1 MQGSGNGAMRGIIPR
16 SLEQIGCY
24 KEKME
29 KEEGWTYDVSCSYL
43 EIYNESIRDLLRDTT
58 KGDTKHDIKVD
69 VAGNRYVTNLT
80 TQPLDPTDP
89 DAINE
94 VMRLAAKHRAV
105 AATKMNEVSSRSH
118 AVFTLYLRAT
128 SEGGQKL
135 CSQLNLVDL
144 AGSERLDR
152 SGATGQRAKEAM
164 SINKSLSSLA
174 DVFVALGNKS
184 SHVPFRNSK
193 LTYLLQPCLS
203 GAGKTLM
210 LVNCSPTDASSQ
222 ETLNTLRFGSQVN
235 QVELG
240 RAKRQVHVSTST
252 RSAAGT
258 VSSTPSSKKRKPSTP
273 LSKWSGSSKRR

>member
-24 KEKME
+24 KQKME

-43 EIYNESIRDLLRDTT
+43 EIYNETIRDLLRDTS
-58 KGDTKHDIKVD
+58 KGETKHDIKVD
-69 VAGNRYVTNLT
+69 GHGNRYVTNLT

-94 VMRLAAKHRAV
+94 VMRIAAKHRAV
-105 AATKMNEVSSRSH
+105 AATDMNEVSSRSH

-135 CSQLNLVDL
+135 SSQLNLCDL
-144 AGSERLDR
+144 AGSERIDR
-152 SGATGQRAKEAM
+152 SGATGQRAKEAR
-164 SINKSLSSLA
+164 SINKSLSSLS
-174 DVFVALGNKS
+174 DVFLALGNKS

-193 LTYLLQPCLS
+193 LTFLLQPCLS
-203 GAGKTLM
+203 GEGKTLM
-210 LVNCSPTDASSQ
+210 MVNCSPTDASSQ

-240 RAKRQVHVSTST
+240 RAKRQVSNST
-252 RSAAGT
+252 RSAAGS
-258 VSSTPSSKKRKPSTP
+258 VSCTPSSKKRKPSTP
-273 LSKWSGSSKRR
+273 LSKWSGSTKRR